1 MTVNEEN
8 FILHLKRRNEK
19 ALDYI
24 IDTYGGLI
32 KAVVKKHLYNLQS
45 VQDECINDV
54 LLGIWNNIDSF
65 DESRSTFKNWVI
77 GISRFKSIDY
87 KRKYLKH
94 LEYENI
100 DDIQLVKDD
109 FSEEL
114 IKDEL
119 SAEVNEMMK
128 CLKEKDR
135 QIFYKL
141 YIEEKELDEVSC
153 DMGMKKDVIYNR
165 VSRAK
170 KKMKEIFST
179 ELRGG
184 SKNER

>member
-1 MTVNEEN
+1 MGVNEEN
-8 FILHLKRRNEK
+8 FILKLKKRNEK
-19 ALDYI
+19 ALNYVVDN
-24 IDTYGGLI
+24 YGGII

-54 LLGIWNNIDSF
+54 LLAIWNNINSF
-65 DESRSTFKNWVI
+65 DEERSTFKNWI
-77 GISRFKSIDY
+77 MGIARFKSIDY

-94 LEYENI
+94 LEYEDI
-100 DDIQLVKDD
+100 DNVNLVKED

-119 SAEVNEMMK
+119 SEEIDEMMK

-141 YIEEKELDEVSC
+141 YIEEKEIEEVSS
-153 DMGMKKDVIYNR
+153 DMAIKKDVIYNR
-165 VSRAK
+165 ISRGK
-170 KKMKEIFST
+170 KKIKSLFSLD
-179 ELRGG
+179 LRGG
-184 SKNER
+184 TKYER

>member
-1 MTVNEEN
+1 MTISEDN
-8 FILHLKRRNEK
+8 FILQLKKRNEK
-19 ALDYI
+19 ALDYV
-24 IDTYGGLI
+24 IDIYGGLI

-54 LLGIWNNIDSF
+54 FLGIWNNIDSF
-65 DESRSTFKNWVI
+65 DEERSTFKNWIMGV
-77 GISRFKSIDY
+77 SRFKAIDY

-94 LEYENI
+94 LEYEDI
-100 DDIQLVKDD
+100 DNVNLVKGD

-114 IKDEL
+114 IRDEL

-141 YIEEKELDEVSC
+141 YIEEKELEEVSS
-153 DMGMKKDVIYNR
+153 DMGMKKDAIYNR

-170 KKMKEIFST
+170 KKLKDIFSA

-184 SKNER
+184 SKYE